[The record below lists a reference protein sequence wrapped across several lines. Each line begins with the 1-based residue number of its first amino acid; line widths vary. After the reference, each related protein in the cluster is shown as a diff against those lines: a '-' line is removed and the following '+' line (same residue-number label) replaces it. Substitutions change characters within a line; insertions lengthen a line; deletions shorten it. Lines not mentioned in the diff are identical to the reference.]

1 MKNLTEE
8 FIGWGYGSVGL
19 DSSQKHWTV
28 TDFTIKEWDMDSSQV
43 NRLRKTK
50 EGCKHLLSI
59 FPMKQKTLVFM

>member
-1 MKNLTEE
+1 MAVLVLIPLK
-8 FIGWGYGSVGL
+8 
-19 DSSQKHWTV
+19 KHWTV

-59 FPMKQKTLVFM
+59 FQ